1 MKKHLIALTLMLCM
15 GTAALAQGSF
25 VVKAGLNFNKM
36 QDIKI
41 DNLEQ
46 SWNSQTGFHVGI
58 GGQYRIPLVGLSFQ
72 PEILY
77 SRIRTDIIG
86 EVGQDSYGFR

>member
-46 SWNSQTGFHVGI
+46 S
-58 GGQYRIPLVGLSFQ
+58 
-72 PEILY
+72 
-77 SRIRTDIIG
+77 
-86 EVGQDSYGFR
+86 